1 MSWSHGGGVAAIISP
16 VPCSEWGHR
25 AVALRQQQQQQ
36 DRFVRGRWPQSGPD
50 RRAANTM
57 ADCSDISSELNMSA
71 SSDTPDPVPP
81 LTIRVH
87 SPAAPPR
94 QERLPRTR
102 AVDEIFT
109 IFNRAFSLLNSHSK
123 LIQFLTTLS

>member
-1 MSWSHGGGVAAIISP
+1 MGTV
-16 VPCSEWGHR
+16 
-25 AVALRQQQQQQ
+25 
-36 DRFVRGRWPQSGPD
+36 PQSGAD

-87 SPAAPPR
+87 SPAVPPR

-102 AVDEIFT
+102 AVYEIFT
-109 IFNRAFSLLNSHSK
+109 IFNGAFSLLNSHSH
-123 LIQFLTTLS
+123 LPQYHIVQFFTDTILNSFLNTVNLS